1 MEVTEQLVPQQYNSD
16 KEKSAEVTFIR
27 SRKSTKIAMEKLKGI
42 NQQLDEWDEED
53 RNIGRK
59 RRGKNEKIGS
69 KKKCKNQKLEG
80 EEIVEAGSDSGRYSM
95 RQMKSNPRNRK
106 RKDENGNEFESNMCH
121 QCQRNDKGRVVRC
134 TNCRTKR
141 YCVPCMT
148 RWYPGMPEEAFVES
162 CPVCCQICN
171 CKACLRLDGPIRA
184 LKNLGFEISEE
195 EKVQYSKFILQKL
208 LPLLR
213 RINTEQVMEMEVEA
227 KIQGLPVS
235 NLKLQKEKCHRN
247 ERVYCDNCQTSIVD
261 FHRNCSSCSYDLCLT
276 CCRELRD
283 GHLKGGEEVIIEF
296 TDKGYAYLH
305 GDMTANNRTSR
316 SRFSKNKVDN
326 NPVGDAE
333 FAYEME
339 PRDNG
344 GLPPE
349 NSGGRAGEWKSNV
362 DSSIP
367 CPPENFGGCGKGSL
381 ELKCLL
387 SNSKNPVSELLAK
400 AEYIAKRCE
409 LEHMPQIPQGS
420 CLCIKLVD
428 ETDVQKSKLRKA
440 ASRDDSDDNYLYCPA
455 AKDLQQEDL
464 KHFQCHWLKGEPVIV
479 SNVHE
484 TASGL
489 SWEPMV
495 MWRACRQMKNLKHP
509 ILLDVSAINSLDWCE
524 LEINIHQFFKGY
536 MEGRFDSFGW
546 PQLLKLNDWPP
557 SGLFDERLPRHGAE
571 FCSCLPFKEYTHP
584 QHGYLNLAL
593 KLPDNCLKP
602 DLGPKAYIAYG
613 FPKEL
618 GRGDSVTKLHYYVS
632 DTVFLLM
639 HTQAAVPAADQL
651 SAIENL
657 KQKHK
662 AQDQKEFATDAY
674 RTHGRIKDWVPSV
687 NGKTV
692 LNELSISQEKQNCD
706 GLEVEKSNKAEKKK
720 YSQQGVEADCETNGE
735 ADQFQNREDADGG
748 ALWDVFRRKDIP
760 ELEEY
765 LRKHFREFRHIYG
778 SPLPQVVH
786 PIHDETF
793 YLSTEHKRRLKEEY
807 GIEPW
812 TFVQKLGE
820 AIFIP
825 AGCPHQIRNLKSC
838 INVAVDFVSPENV
851 NECIRLTE
859 EFRQLPRN
867 HVAREDK
874 LEVKKIIVRA
884 VSQAVDHL
892 EKTTLHTESGIVTG
906 SSSSS
911 LISES
916 INDMPT
922 PSMRKSSSVLEDLS
936 GKSAKREEYVAP
948 TEDEKPRTAKVN
960 LYSPLT
966 NSVHLSSASKA
977 QESIFVPSQ
986 KLEQSNL
993 EDVEFHSVQSFT
1005 KSLPEQYSSTQSGQ
1019 SSSIL
1024 EDLYSGKTTKTKEYV
1039 VPTEDEKPRT
1049 VKVDLY
1055 SPLPDFVYFSSA
1067 NKVPKRE
1074 EYVSLNE
1081 HEKPRTAEVHLHS
1094 PLPDFVHLSSA
1105 NKVPKREEYVA
1116 LNEDEKPRTAEFNLH
1131 SPLQDFAH
1139 LSSANKVPKREE
1151 YAAPSED
1158 EKPRTAKFTPL
1169 PDLVHLS
1176 SADKAQESTS
1186 VPCQKLKQSNS
1197 EEVEFH
1203 SARSFS
1209 KSLPEQYSGTESGL
1223 WSNNDSTRTLK
1234 KLIFDCSIR
1243 LSLEA
1248 LADPGNEEEMC
1259 GAIAALNEDP
1269 SSFSDKHGKQLVK
1282 LKHEFPIM
1290 VKKWRDL
1297 AQAES
1302 SYQEFLTNF
1311 EKDKKKLDDWNR
1323 LEAKLMAEYVKKE
1336 EQARELEAALQ
1347 TIKTRQKQIMDER
1360 LEATREAQRIVLL
1373 AQEKVSKIDRTKSKL
1388 ATTKME
1394 MDSLRKNWSNF
1405 QSSFP

>member
-1 MEVTEQLVPQQYNSD
+1 
-16 KEKSAEVTFIR
+16 
-27 SRKSTKIAMEKLKGI
+27 
-42 NQQLDEWDEED
+42 
-53 RNIGRK
+53 
-59 RRGKNEKIGS
+59 
-69 KKKCKNQKLEG
+69 
-80 EEIVEAGSDSGRYSM
+80 
-95 RQMKSNPRNRK
+95 
-106 RKDENGNEFESNMCH
+106 
-121 QCQRNDKGRVVRC
+121 
-134 TNCRTKR
+134 
-141 YCVPCMT
+141 
-148 RWYPGMPEEAFVES
+148 MPE
-162 CPVCCQICN
+162 
-171 CKACLRLDGPIRA
+171 
-184 LKNLGFEISEE
+184 
-195 EKVQYSKFILQKL
+195 
-208 LPLLR
+208 
-213 RINTEQVMEMEVEA
+213 
-227 KIQGLPVS
+227 VS
-235 NLKLQKEKCHRN
+235 
-247 ERVYCDNCQTSIVD
+247 
-261 FHRNCSSCSYDLCLT
+261 
-276 CCRELRD
+276 
-283 GHLKGGEEVIIEF
+283 
-296 TDKGYAYLH
+296 
-305 GDMTANNRTSR
+305 
-316 SRFSKNKVDN
+316 
-326 NPVGDAE
+326 
-333 FAYEME
+333 
-339 PRDNG
+339 
-344 GLPPE
+344 
-349 NSGGRAGEWKSNV
+349 
-362 DSSIP
+362 
-367 CPPENFGGCGKGSL
+367 
-381 ELKCLL
+381 
-387 SNSKNPVSELLAK
+387 
-400 AEYIAKRCE
+400 
-409 LEHMPQIPQGS
+409 QGS

-428 ETDVQKSKLRKA
+428 ETDMQKSKLRKA
-440 ASRDDSDDNYLYCPA
+440 ASREDSDDNYLFCPA
-455 AKDLQQEDL
+455 AKDLQEEDL

-479 SNVHE
+479 SNVLE

-509 ILLDVSAINSLDWCE
+509 LLLDVSTINSLDWCE

-536 MEGRFDSFGW
+536 MEGRFDSCGW
-546 PQLLKLNDWPP
+546 PQLLKLTDWPP

-584 QHGYLNLAL
+584 QHGYLNLAP

-639 HTQAAVPAADQL
+639 HAQAAVLTADQL

-692 LNELSISQEKQNCD
+692 LNELNVSQEKQNCD

-720 YSQQGVEADCETNGE
+720 YSQQGLEADCETNGE

-820 AIFIP
+820 AVLIP

-851 NECIRLTE
+851 NECILLTE
-859 EFRQLPRN
+859 EFRQLPKN

-892 EKTTLHTESGIVTG
+892 EKTTLHSESGIATG
-906 SSSSS
+906 LSSSI
-911 LISES
+911 LIGGS

-922 PSMRKSSSVLEDLS
+922 PSMRKYSSVLEDLS
-936 GKSAKREEYVAP
+936 GKTVKREEYVAP
-948 TEDEKPRTAKVN
+948 TEDEKPGTAKVN
-960 LYSPLT
+960 L
-966 NSVHLSSASKA
+966 H
-977 QESIFVPSQ
+977 
-986 KLEQSNL
+986 
-993 EDVEFHSVQSFT
+993 
-1005 KSLPEQYSSTQSGQ
+1005 
-1019 SSSIL
+1019 
-1024 EDLYSGKTTKTKEYV
+1024 
-1039 VPTEDEKPRT
+1039 
-1049 VKVDLY
+1049 
-1055 SPLPDFVYFSSA
+1055 SPLPDFVHLSSA

-1074 EYVSLNE
+1074 EYVALNE
-1081 HEKPRTAEVHLHS
+1081 EEKPRTAEVHLHS

-1116 LNEDEKPRTAEFNLH
+1116 LNEDEKPRTAEVNLH
-1131 SPLQDFAH
+1131 SPLPDFVH

-1158 EKPRTAKFTPL
+1158 EKPRTARFTPHPPL

-1186 VPCQKLKQSNS
+1186 FPSQKLKQSNS
-1197 EEVEFH
+1197 EDVEFH
-1203 SARSFS
+1203 SVQSFS
-1209 KSLPEQYSGTESGL
+1209 KSFPEQYSGTESGL
-1223 WSNNDSTRTLK
+1223 RTNSASIQTLT

-1248 LADPGNEEEMC
+1248 LADPVNEEEMC

-1269 SSFSDKHGKQLVK
+1269 SSFSDEHVKQLVK

-1297 AQAES
+1297 AQAVS

-1311 EKDKKKLDDWNR
+1311 EEDRKKLDEWNR

-1360 LEATREAQRIVLL
+1360 LEATQEAQRIVLL
-1373 AQEKVSKIDRTKSKL
+1373 AQEKVSKIDSTKSKL